1 MKYCLSAFVLMFCG
15 MGAAPAH
22 AQTQQIGI
30 QYGPL
35 ATQLLDVCIPAHF
48 GNNMLAVAVFHG
60 GGWRNGSRSSET
72 PYCMAFANSNIV
84 AFDIDYRL
92 AEHTGNYWPVQLADS
107 QLAIRWIRANAR
119 SYHINAARVCS
130 FGHSAG
136 GQLAL
141 MLGILS
147 STEADDMSDI
157 LPGISSQTAC
167 VVSISAPT
175 DLTLLRSIRGQTGQS
190 VRELVGP
197 GSPEYVLAQETDASP
212 ALRIADSAP
221 NVAPIL
227 LIHGTNDPLVP
238 FAQAQEMS
246 RNLSN
251 AALTSFFLP
260 NNGGHGEAGLPPL
273 EVALI
278 QNTYIRFIKY
288 NLE

>member
-1 MKYCLSAFVLMFCG
+1 MKYSLGAIVLMFCG
-15 MGAAPAH
+15 AGAAPAH
-22 AQTQQIGI
+22 AQTMLTGI

-35 ATQLLDVCIPAHF
+35 ATQLLDVCIPEH
-48 GNNMLAVAVFHG
+48 GSNNLVAVAVFHG
-60 GGWRNGSRSSET
+60 GGWRHGSRSSET
-72 PYCMAFANSNIV
+72 PYCMAFASNNIV

-107 QLAIRWIRANAR
+107 QLAIRWIRANAAT
-119 SYHINAARVCS
+119 YHVNTARVCA

-141 MLGILS
+141 MLGVLS
-147 STEADDMSDI
+147 TTEADDMSNI
-157 LPGISSQTAC
+157 LPDISSQTAC
-167 VVSISAPT
+167 VVSISGPT
-175 DLTLLRSIRGQTGQS
+175 DLTLLASMRGETGQS

-197 GSPEYVLAQETDASP
+197 GSAEYVLAQETDASP
-212 ALRIADSAP
+212 ALRIAGNAP
-221 NVAPIL
+221 NVAPIM

-246 RNLSN
+246 QDLCNT
-251 AALTSFFLP
+251 ALTSFFLP

-273 EVALI
+273 EVTLI
-278 QNTYIRFIKY
+278 QNTYIRFIRY